1 MVELTLCFDP
11 VRKYIRYSRTD
22 TPRSCSKVT
31 VNQFSFSAGSV
42 KILRF
47 DSIQIQPMSDSSAE
61 TSDSSNF
68 IRDIIDADLASGK
81 VEKVITRFPP
91 EPNGYLHIGHAKS
104 ICLNFGVARDYGG
117 YCNLRFDDT
126 NPEKESV
133 EYVNSIRRDVE
144 WLGFSWHSNPFAS
157 DYFEQLYGYAL
168 DLIRQGLAYVDSQNA
183 DEMRENR
190 GTLTAPGV
198 DSPYRERS
206 PEENLQLF
214 EAMKNDEYPD
224 GAHVLRAK
232 IDMQSPNINMRD
244 PVLYRIRHATHHNTG
259 DTWCIYPL
267 YDFTHG
273 LSDAIEGVTHSLC
286 TLEFEDH
293 RPLYDWILDNLETPS
308 RPVQTEFARLQL
320 EYSLTSKRKLN
331 MLVNEGHVSG
341 WDDPRMLTISG
352 MRRRGYTPESIV
364 AFCDVIGVTKKY
376 VIGVTK
382 KYSTIEMGV
391 LENVLREDLNK
402 RATRRM
408 AVINPIK
415 VVIENYPEDQEEY
428 FSGANHPQDPSYG
441 TREIPFSREIYIER
455 DDFMED
461 APRKFFR
468 LSPGR
473 EVRLRFAY
481 YITCKEVIKN
491 DAGEI
496 ESLVCSYDPESR
508 GGSSPDGRKVR
519 GTIHWVSARH
529 AVNATVNLYDR
540 LFTTANPGSAA
551 DFHQALNPDSN
562 IVMDQAKFEPAIELV
577 DNPLAYQFERLGYF
591 ISDYDSTAQ
600 QPVFNRTMTLRDSW
614 AKIEQSR

>member
-376 VIGVTK
+376 
-382 KYSTIEMGV
+382 STIEMGV